1 VLESTEPF
9 GALALVSASDSA
21 SASASASVSV
31 SVSASAS
38 VSVSVSVSD
47 SVPDS
52 VPASVSVSAAA
63 PAYTPGT
70 RQVSPPTVVRSAAT
84 GSSKAHPVN
93 DAQASASFGV
103 NRTMPPA
110 NS

>member
-9 GALALVSASDSA
+9 GALALVSASV

-31 SVSASAS
+31 SVSDSASVSAS
-38 VSVSVSVSD
+38 VSVSVPVSASV
-47 SVPDS
+47 
-52 VPASVSVSAAA
+52 SVSVSAAA

-84 GSSKAHPVN
+84 GSSNAHPVN

>member
-1 VLESTEPF
+1 M
-9 GALALVSASDSA
+9 VSASV

-31 SVSASAS
+31 SVPDSASVSASAS
-38 VSVSVSVSD
+38 VSVPVSASV
-47 SVPDS
+47 
-52 VPASVSVSAAA
+52 SVSVSAAA